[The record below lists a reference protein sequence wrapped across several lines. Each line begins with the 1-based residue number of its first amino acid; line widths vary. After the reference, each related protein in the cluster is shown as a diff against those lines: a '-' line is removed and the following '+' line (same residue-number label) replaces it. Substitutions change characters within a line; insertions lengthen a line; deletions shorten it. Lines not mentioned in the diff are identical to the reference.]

1 MPRRV
6 YDDGKKTYLYFDPQV
21 LQRELP
27 GIFENRNDVVNY
39 RVKENLIIID
49 KLIERITV
57 QYRKER
63 ITVTKKKEK
72 SQ

>member
-1 MPRRV
+1 V
-6 YDDGKKTYLYFDPQV
+6 YDDGKKTYLDFDPQV

-39 RVKENLIIID
+39 RVNENLVIID
-49 KLIERITV
+49 KLVEKVTV

-63 ITVTKKKEK
+63 ITIMKKKEEN
-72 SQ
+72 Q